1 MRTMKSRKII
11 THNTLMSEVLTQ
23 LRFPAR
29 SADVKKRIE
38 SLIEREYMA
47 RDKDDAASYTYLA

>member
-1 MRTMKSRKII
+1 
-11 THNTLMSEVLTQ
+11 MSEVLTQ